1 MAGASAATL
10 ATDADVAEIRVVSD
24 PEKPALQALS
34 IRLNDA
40 AAARVRQYTTEHV
53 GDRVAISV
61 GDRVVE
67 RFTVRDPIEGPALL
81 VTGANADDVAEMRAQ
96 LCGG

>member
-1 MAGASAATL
+1 ML

-24 PEKPALQALS
+24 PEKAGLQALS

-40 AAARVRQYTTEHV
+40 AAVRVRQYTAEHV
-53 GDRVAISV
+53 GDRMVISV

-67 RFTVRDPIEGPALL
+67 QFTVRDPIEGPTLL
-81 VTGANADDVAEMRAQ
+81 VTGATDADVAEMRAK